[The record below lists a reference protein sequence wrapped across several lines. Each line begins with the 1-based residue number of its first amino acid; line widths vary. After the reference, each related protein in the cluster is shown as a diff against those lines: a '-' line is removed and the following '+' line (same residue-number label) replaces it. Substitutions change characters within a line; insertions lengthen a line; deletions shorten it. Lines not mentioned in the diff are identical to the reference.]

1 MRALTFFVVCLVAV
15 VPAGIARAATS
26 DDGSD
31 QGGTV
36 DVNVVVDMTDAGRKI
51 PPPTPERPVYY
62 LPLPEG
68 FQKVGYAPYYQRP
81 PPTALEVEHFIEKE
95 FAAQGYRVMVHGS
108 HPTLALDLV
117 WGYMDSTGGAIP
129 PGWMHELLYG
139 HLGSHGPWDPHTSIP
154 DGKPM
159 DYRVSDNLKQLDRL
173 GRYYVIVS
181 AFDFQDWLHHKATLL
196 WRAHIS
202 TMIWGHY
209 FDQVLPIMV
218 TTAAPMLG
226 RESTRPQFVPVPVV
240 PDGHVVVGA
249 PYVKTDSSQPAA
261 QATNARP

>member
-1 MRALTFFVVCLVAV
+1 MGVVRANASEDV
-15 VPAGIARAATS
+15 
-26 DDGSD
+26 SD
-31 QGGTV
+31 QSDTV
-36 DVNVVVDMTDAGRKI
+36 DVNVVIDMTDAGRKV
-51 PPPTPERPVYY
+51 PPPTPEQPVYY

-68 FQKVGYAPYYQRP
+68 FQKVGYAPFFQRP
-81 PPTALEVEHFIEKE
+81 PPTALEVEQFIEKE

-117 WGYMDSTGGAIP
+117 WGYMDGATIP
-129 PGWMHELLYG
+129 PGWMHDLIYG
-139 HLGSHGPWDPHTSIP
+139 HLGTHGPWDTHTSLP

-159 DYRVSDNLKQLDRL
+159 DYRLSDNLKQLGKY

-202 TMIWGHY
+202 TIIWGHY

-226 RESTRPQFVPVPVV
+226 RETSRPQSVSVPFVPT
-240 PDGHVVVGA
+240 GRVVVGV
-249 PYVKTDSSQPAA
+249 PYVKTDAVQPVAPAA
-261 QATNARP
+261 NAKP